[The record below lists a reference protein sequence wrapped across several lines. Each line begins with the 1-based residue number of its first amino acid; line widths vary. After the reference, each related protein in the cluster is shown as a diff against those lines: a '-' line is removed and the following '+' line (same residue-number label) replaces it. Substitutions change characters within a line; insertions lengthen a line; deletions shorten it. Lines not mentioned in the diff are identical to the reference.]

1 MNPPLAN
8 EITTKQIRPEMV
20 DLLRAQ
26 YRAYASAK
34 WLQGGFVVLS
44 IIPPM
49 LGYFLINSFP
59 QTKEYLALSALI
71 LVLLDV
77 GLLDHLQ
84 KERMKLGAKLQET
97 FDVAVLELPWSHFI
111 AGPRV
116 PPEQIAAGAIKPLSA
131 SQESHFTPWYESCVA
146 EVPITIGR
154 LICQRTNLY
163 YDEAL
168 RKKYSA
174 SLLIGAILL
183 GLGLLIWGMVNNLKL
198 AELIAFTAVPIM
210 PLLNWALREW
220 RKQSDC
226 AARLVNLR
234 SEFDKIW
241 QKALNQADDKE
252 LAQSA
257 RDLQN
262 AIFQHRASAP
272 LVFDWFYRLL
282 RNEQE
287 QYAERAARD
296 YVDQALATIPNL
308 SHSGRR

>member
-1 MNPPLAN
+1 MNSPFKN
-8 EITTKQIRPEMV
+8 QITTRQTRPEMV

-77 GLLDHLQ
+77 SLLDHLQ

-97 FDVAVLELPWSHFI
+97 FDVAVLELPWNHFI
-111 AGPRV
+111 AGSNV

-131 SQESHFTPWYESCVA
+131 SQESHFTPWYETCVA

-174 SLLIGAILL
+174 TLLFCVFLL
-183 GLGLLIWGMVNNLKL
+183 GVGLLAWGVANNLKFS
-198 AELIAFTAVPIM
+198 ELLVFIAASIM

-226 AARLVNLR
+226 AARLANLK
-234 SEFDKIW
+234 SEFEKIW
-241 QKALNQADDKE
+241 QKVLNQADDKE
-252 LAQSA
+252 LTQYS

-272 LVFDWFYRLL
+272 LIYDWSYRLL
-282 RNEQE
+282 RNKQE

-296 YVDQALATIPNL
+296 YVNQALATIANL
-308 SHSGRR
+308 RTVS